1 MTRKRPHAFNGSPIM
16 HLYILTSTVNIDVS
30 EITLENG
37 CLPVIHGHQGFE
49 DATKGFNIEPAI
61 WFKVLVIDAISI
73 DCTQRLISWSS
84 VSGVAVD
91 FKGNDSGIEAGTS
104 YCSTDEN
111 QPTGDAG
118 RLTRCITDSAF
129 DCGECYSYDRDLDEV
144 FDSVPTLVSEYQENI
159 ITREQFHERLMH
171 LLHVS
176 VLPIIK
182 LGCED
187 ITNVSECLKQQD
199 VFLQEVDRKILALT
213 ENLEKRRK
221 DKKEQRRKFID
232 EILRSSPKNPTYPKD
247 LIKVLANDIMAD
259 VSEAYDAFD
268 KAQRDVDQSKKLPAN
283 ACDPNLLQTQRK
295 LRDQFHSNYE
305 NMLTVRERLREMKE
319 SKASLT
325 KKFTK
330 TFRNVPDDQDNP
342 ICAVYRILTKGE
354 EDKVLEI
361 RNLTDK
367 KLLMLSV
374 KEAMRTTLDEL
385 LRGEETF
392 GVDADSTG
400 SLKATNVLN
409 SLDASTSWQT
419 LAEQVARVLSNREHL
434 LAKAHVKFC
443 AEVNSRCQRAV
454 EELTIYRR
462 SSSQSTLC
470 IRSSGNSGSSDK
482 STSDSSLENS
492 ISKESCL
499 VTESFGSLGN
509 DWASVDKSMPIM
521 RKSRDSA
528 VSETSCASARTSNAS
543 GIRDSRLRNDAT
555 GSRKSECSV
564 ISEISVVNEHGQKE
578 LRKRKDKKDKAKKS
592 SNAPTFHSYLGDE
605 QCINSPVYF
614 EKSSDESVLILKDDR
629 SFLRREIDGLLELI
643 GEHFNDMCQKLQL
656 ELKLTR
662 QRYFRKIWL
671 NYESHFYQETMD
683 SLVQL
688 YQLDYTNVTE
698 ALCDS
703 LKTLTVSDLSL
714 DDALLSHML
723 QDVNGTQ
730 ASPSAEEPG
739 LTASVKSDSTEQMG
753 RTGEGQF
760 LKLLRNKSNSNES
773 CSSKSQ
779 LATSPR
785 DPTHRYCSLV
795 SEEIIDHG
803 LLMPEHTPAPSHIDP
818 TSDPSVCALRRHLS
832 ELPSRPKTVRLSLNV
847 QYPKSGVIVYER
859 LLCPVRNSML
869 VEGVATGTVATGTS
883 PGPASP
889 VDSGR
894 SGSSSSDLP
903 EEDQGLC
910 KLKTTTMKP
919 KYRRQFSAAL
929 KCIDVVVSTR
939 CPSAKFQH
947 LTRCLREVSHQI
959 TNFYQELYGRLV
971 GACSDELMDALVIL
985 LCNLDGAVLSQLYCQ
1000 IMILADII
1008 PPFFNGSPFSFTLVQ
1023 FVGACQFVQER
1034 ILLKKN
1040 RISS

>member
-1 MTRKRPHAFNGSPIM
+1 M

-37 CLPVIHGHQGFE
+37 CLPVISGHRGLE
-49 DATKGFNIEPAI
+49 DATRGVYIEPAI

-73 DCTQRLISWSS
+73 DCAQRRISWSS

-91 FKGNDSGIEAGTS
+91 FKGNDSGIEAGGS
-104 YCSTDEN
+104 YCSSDEN
-111 QPTGDAG
+111 NPTGDAG
-118 RLTRCITDSAF
+118 RLTRSITESAF

-144 FDSVPTLVSEYQENI
+144 FDSVPDLVSEYQQNV

-171 LLHVS
+171 LLHIS

-199 VFLQEVDRKILALT
+199 VYLHDVDRKILALT

-232 EILRSSPKNPTYPKD
+232 EILKLSPKSPAYTKD
-247 LIKVLANDIMAD
+247 LVQALANDIVLD

-283 ACDPNLLQTQRK
+283 ACDQNLLQTQRK
-295 LRDQFHSNYE
+295 HRDQVHSNYE
-305 NMLTVRERLREMKE
+305 NILTVRERLREMKE
-319 SKASLT
+319 SKGTSLA

-330 TFRNVPDDQDNP
+330 PFRSISADHQENP
-342 ICAVYRILTKGE
+342 LGAVYLVLTKGE
-354 EDKVLEI
+354 QDKVLEI
-361 RNLTDK
+361 RNFTDQ

-385 LRGEETF
+385 LTGEETF

-409 SLDASTSWQT
+409 SLAASTSWQT
-419 LAEQVARVLSNREHL
+419 LAEQVALVLSNREHP
-434 LAKAHVKFC
+434 LAKAHIKFC
-443 AEVNSRCQRAV
+443 ADVNSRCQRAV

-462 SSSQSTLC
+462 TSSQSTLC

-482 STSDSSLENS
+482 SVSDSSLENS
-492 ISKESCL
+492 FSKESGSIA
-499 VTESFGSLGN
+499 ESLRSPGSDTTSIDRSRL
-509 DWASVDKSMPIM
+509 DM
-521 RKSRDSA
+521 RTSRDSA
-528 VSETSCASARTSNAS
+528 VSENSCASARSSNFS
-543 GIRDSRLRNDAT
+543 GGYESYQLNEAA
-555 GSRKSECSV
+555 GSRRSECSV
-564 ISEISVVNEHGQKE
+564 ISEVSVVDERDH
-578 LRKRKDKKDKAKKS
+578 RKRRVKKDKTKKP
-592 SNAPTFHSYLGDE
+592 AAAATFHSYLGDE

-614 EKSSDESVLILKDDR
+614 ERSSDDSVMILKDDR
-629 SFLRREIDGLLELI
+629 SVLRREIDGLLQLI
-643 GEHFNDMCQKLQL
+643 GEHFNDMCERLQK

-662 QRYFRKIWL
+662 QRYYRKIWL

-723 QDVNGTQ
+723 QDVSGTQ
-730 ASPSAEEPG
+730 GTPSAEEPG
-739 LTASVKSDSTEQMG
+739 TPSAVRSGNAEQAG
-753 RTGEGQF
+753 CAAEGDF
-760 LKLLRNKSNSNES
+760 MKLLRKKRDS
-773 CSSKSQ
+773 CSSVDQ
-779 LATSPR
+779 LASPPK
-785 DPTHRYCSLV
+785 DPSRRYCSLV
-795 SEEIIDHG
+795 TEETNDHDSVNPQQAPASDRTH
-803 LLMPEHTPAPSHIDP
+803 LTTDLTP
-818 TSDPSVCALRRHLS
+818 DPSVCLLRRRLS

-859 LLCPVRNSML
+859 LLCPVRNTML
-869 VEGVATGTVATGTS
+869 VEGVTAGTVASPPS
-883 PGPASP
+883 PGLPP
-889 VDSGR
+889 PFDSVR
-894 SGSSSSDLP
+894 SGSSSSDHL

-910 KLKTTTMKP
+910 KVKTTTMKP
-919 KYRRQFSAAL
+919 KYRRQFAAAL
-929 KCIDVVVSTR
+929 RCVNIVVATR

-959 TNFYQELYGRLV
+959 TNFYQELYGRSM